1 MLAFLVVAVG
11 FLVVNLIVWKILRPV
26 ALQRGEAHHL
36 RVRREPARASA
47 WVQFNIRFYVF
58 ALIFIIFD
66 VEAVFLLP
74 WAVVFR
80 ELGLLAFVEGLVFI
94 AILVVALAYVWR
106 KGDLEWVRAED
117 RSIGM
122 TEITGLIQNQFS
134 DDEPRLHHRRQRGE
148 LGAQVEPV
156 ADDLRPGLLRHRD
169 DGDRRQPLRLEPLR
183 HDPARHAR
191 ARATS

>member
-1 MLAFLVVAVG
+1 MTPPSGG
-11 FLVVNLIVWKILRPV
+11 FLTSYSSVLVFAAVVIGFLAMNLLVWWAIRPSRFSEEK
-26 ALQRGEAHHL
+26 LTTYECGEN
-36 RVRREPARASA
+36 PTGSA

-80 ELGLLAFVEGLVFI
+80 KLSETQGLLPFAEGLVFI

-117 RSIGM
+117 RS
-122 TEITGLIQNQFS
+122 
-134 DDEPRLHHRRQRGE
+134 
-148 LGAQVEPV
+148 
-156 ADDLRPGLLRHRD
+156 
-169 DGDRRQPLRLEPLR
+169 
-183 HDPARHAR
+183 
-191 ARATS
+191 